1 MPLYLEK
8 KLENGSRIAVWK
20 ITENVEE
27 LLSLADL
34 CEDDKK
40 KLNSFR
46 LETRKKEW
54 LAVRVL
60 VKELLGKSH
69 RIFYRKSGAPYFNDI
84 GLHIGIS
91 HTNGFAGIAV
101 AQVRTSLDMEKAS
114 PRIEKVFQ
122 RFVNDDELS
131 FIPSGDRIDYY
142 NLIWCAK
149 ETLFKL
155 LDRHDVVFKENLNIR
170 PLKMKQKGT
179 VTADVSF
186 PNIEWAV
193 TMGYEVMPE
202 FTLVYYIKHTGD
214 DLQ

>member
-1 MPLYLEK
+1 MPLYFQDEF
-8 KLENGSRIAVWK
+8 ENGNRIAVWE
-20 ITENVEE
+20 ITETIEE
-27 LLSLADL
+27 LTYMADL
-34 CEDDKK
+34 CEDDKQK
-40 KLNSFR
+40 SVSFR
-46 LETRKKEW
+46 LEARKKEW

-69 RIFYRKSGAPYFNDI
+69 RIFYKKSGAPYFNDI
-84 GLHIGIS
+84 DLHIGIS
-91 HTNGFAGIAV
+91 HTNGFAGIAI
-101 AQVRTSLDMEKAS
+101 APVRTSLDMEKAL
-114 PRIEKVFQ
+114 PRIERVYQ
-122 RFVNDDELS
+122 RFVNDDELN
-131 FIPSGDRIDYY
+131 FIPSDDRINYY

-186 PNIEWAV
+186 PDIKWAV

-214 DLQ
+214 DLR